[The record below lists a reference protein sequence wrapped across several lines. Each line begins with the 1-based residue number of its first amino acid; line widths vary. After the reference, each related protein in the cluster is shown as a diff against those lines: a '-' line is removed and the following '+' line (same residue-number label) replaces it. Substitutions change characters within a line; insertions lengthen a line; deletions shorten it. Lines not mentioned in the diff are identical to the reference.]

1 MLNFVQI
8 CWSVQ
13 FVAQFKTNAYI
24 NELRLFFQ
32 LLWDSTPTFPSSPE
46 DISLSHMVNIGPFYI
61 EGCNKFGRNIITCG
75 KNTNRAVQV
84 IKIAI
89 YIIAFRATLS
99 IGTPEIDE
107 ITYKSIPTGGVTT
120 PIVKQIVMKTPKY
133 IR

>member
-46 DISLSHMVNIGPFYI
+46 DI
-61 EGCNKFGRNIITCG
+61 
-75 KNTNRAVQV
+75 
-84 IKIAI
+84 
-89 YIIAFRATLS
+89 
-99 IGTPEIDE
+99 
-107 ITYKSIPTGGVTT
+107 
-120 PIVKQIVMKTPKY
+120 
-133 IR
+133 